1 MNLFDEINDDL
12 FRPLTGINKRKYI
25 DLLTL
30 AWDKCKR
37 MPMYAIE
44 KSTVFDMAEE
54 YLIGLDEQ
62 IELDD
67 EEMGEI
73 DNTSSSDVR
82 NIATGFIRRLRD
94 TGWLIEKEG
103 DYEDE
108 SKIAINYKI
117 VPIIK
122 SFQDVVNPSI
132 ITYKGK
138 LFKIFS
144 MFEHISEHGSPYEG
158 VLKEASE
165 DFDNLNQAL
174 RTLAASIEDHIN
186 ILTSGKKPEEVLE
199 FFEKYEEKIVVGSYH
214 RFKTNDNLFYYRTSL
229 YESLD
234 KCEDVL
240 MDALV
245 DDYIDTERVDKD
257 EATIRIKE
265 LIQKIRM
272 DIEEM
277 EAIMR
282 TIDDRHILY
291 RTRAVQK
298 AQFMLLSDGS
308 VKSKINTLL
317 KYYSS
322 EIKSKDD
329 IYEDDT
335 TCIYD
340 VYQIYGQNY
349 FDAYS
354 LATPVRKRKATPID
368 MMLMG
373 EELDLELVDKK
384 NWEMMQYIRNALTS
398 ENVNSYARSILD
410 RKTAVSA
417 GSVFEEHPDD
427 LVKIIGLFTYQNSP
441 EREFDIKMKD
451 NYVES
456 NGIRFKEFIVE
467 GRKA

>member
-1 MNLFDEINDDL
+1 MNLFEEVDEDL
-12 FRPLTGINKRKYI
+12 FRPLTGINKRKYV
-25 DLLTL
+25 DLLALT
-30 AWDKCKR
+30 WDKCKR
-37 MPMYAIE
+37 MPMYAVE
-44 KSTVFDMAEE
+44 KSTIFDMAEE
-54 YLIGLDEQ
+54 YFLGLDEQ

-67 EEMGEI
+67 DEREEL
-73 DNTSSSDVR
+73 DNGSSDAR
-82 NIATGFIRRLRD
+82 IIATGFVRRLRD

-103 DYEDE
+103 EYEDE
-108 SKIAINYKI
+108 SKIAINYKV

-122 SFQDVVNPSI
+122 SFQEIVSPSI

-138 LFKIFS
+138 LFKIYS
-144 MFEHISEHGSPYEG
+144 MFEHITEHGSPYEG

-174 RTLAASIEDHIN
+174 RILAASIEDHIN
-186 ILTSGKKPEEVLE
+186 TLTSGKKPEEVLE

-234 KCEDVL
+234 KCEDTL

-245 DDYIDTERVDKD
+245 DDYIDTERADKE

-308 VKSKINTLL
+308 VKSKINNLL
-317 KYYSS
+317 RYYAS
-322 EIKSKDD
+322 EIESKDD
-329 IYEDDT
+329 IYEEDT

-340 VYQIYGQNY
+340 VFQIYGQNY
-349 FDAYS
+349 FDSVS
-354 LATPVRKRKATPID
+354 LATPVKKRKATPID
-368 MMLMG
+368 LMLMG
-373 EELDLELVDKK
+373 EELDLDLVNEK
-384 NWEMMQYIRNALTS
+384 NREMMEYIRNALTS
-398 ENVNSYARSILD
+398 ENVNTYAKSILEG
-410 RKTAVSA
+410 KTAI
-417 GSVFEEHPDD
+417 SVGHVFAEHPND

-441 EREFDIKMKD
+441 EREFDIKTKD
-451 NYVES
+451 NYVEC

>member
-30 AWDKCKR
+30 AWDKCRR

-44 KSTVFDMAEE
+44 KSTIFDMAEE
-54 YLIGLDEQ
+54 YFLGLDEQ

-67 EEMGEI
+67 EEKDELEYG
-73 DNTSSSDVR
+73 SSDARV
-82 NIATGFIRRLRD
+82 IATGFIRRLRD
-94 TGWLIEKEG
+94 TGWFIEKEG
-103 DYEDE
+103 EYEQE

-117 VPIIK
+117 VPIVK
-122 SFQDVVNPSI
+122 SFQDIVNPSV

-138 LFKIFS
+138 LFKIYS
-144 MFEHISEHGSPYEG
+144 LFEHISEHGSPYEG

-174 RTLAASIEDHIN
+174 RILAASIEDHIN
-186 ILTSGKKPEEVLE
+186 TLTSGKKPEEVLE
-199 FFEKYEEKIVVGSYH
+199 FFEQYEEKIVVGSYH

-229 YESLD
+229 YDSLD

-245 DDYIDTERVDKD
+245 DDFVDTERVDKE

-308 VKSKINTLL
+308 VKSKINNLL
-317 KYYSS
+317 RYYAS

-329 IYEDDT
+329 VYDDDT
-335 TCIYD
+335 TFIYD
-340 VYQIYGQNY
+340 VFQIFGQNY
-349 FDAYS
+349 FDNAS
-354 LATPVRKRKATPID
+354 LATPVKKRRATQID
-368 MMLMG
+368 LMLMG
-373 EELDLELVDKK
+373 EELDFDLVNEK
-384 NWEMMQYIRNALTS
+384 NRQMMEYIRNALTS
-398 ENVNSYARSILD
+398 ENVNTYAKNILKG
-410 RKTAVSA
+410 KTAVSA
-417 GSVFEEHPDD
+417 GHVFEEHPDD

-441 EREFDIKMKD
+441 EREFDIKTKD
-451 NYVES
+451 NYVEC